1 MLIYLPCIYCVLVD
15 IFFLV
20 NWLEDEEND
29 LYDVVPSKSVVP
41 PENTNI
47 IDVKPGSVCRVAYS
61 GQFYK
66 AKVIQCGK

>member
-1 MLIYLPCIYCVLVD
+1 MLLYCLE

-20 NWLEDEEND
+20 KWLEEDE

-41 PENTNI
+41 PEDTNI
-47 IDVKPGSVCRVAYS
+47 LEMIPGMICKVAYS

-66 AKVIQCGK
+66 AKVIECGSLFPS